1 MHNSPEGDCTVKKII
16 ATVVLAAGVVLAVPT
31 AANAATCGSY
41 GLTQS
46 ANTAAPG
53 AVVSVTSCFD
63 EATDTPVTTSFT
75 GAGATDLFNVTPAV
89 SSAST
94 LGATG
99 AVTFQVR
106 IPASATDG
114 SKYNV
119 SAATATTTYS
129 GVITV
134 VAPAAAPG
142 GGGGL
147 ASTGLDFAPIAL
159 VGGGLLVIGGIA
171 AASAI
176 ARRRAAV

>member
-1 MHNSPEGDCTVKKII
+1 MHNSPEGDCIVKKII

-46 ANTAAPG
+46 ANTAAPS

-63 EATDTPVTTSFT
+63 QLPGTPVTTGFT
-75 GAGATDLFNVTPAV
+75 GAGAADLFNVNPAV
-89 SSAST
+89 EAST
-94 LGATG
+94 ILGPTS

-106 IPASATDG
+106 IPASATNG
-114 SKYNV
+114 SIYNV
-119 SAATATTTYS
+119 SATAGGTTYT
-129 GVITV
+129 GAITV

-142 GGGGL
+142 GSGL

-171 AASAI
+171 AATVI

>member
-16 ATVVLAAGVVLAVPT
+16 ASVVLAAGVVLAVPT

-63 EATDTPVTTSFT
+63 AAQNTPVTTEFT
-75 GAGATDLFNVTPAV
+75 GAGATELFNVTPAV
-89 SSAST
+89 TANSV

-106 IPASATDG
+106 IPASATNG
-114 SKYNV
+114 SKYGV
-119 SAATATTTYS
+119 SATAAGATYS
-129 GVITV
+129 GEITV

-142 GGGGL
+142 GSGL
-147 ASTGLDFAPIAL
+147 ASTGIDFAPIAL
-159 VGGGLLVIGGIA
+159 VGGGLLVIGGLA
-171 AASAI
+171 AATVI
-176 ARRRAAV
+176 ARRRATA